1 MVMRKC
7 LATAAL
13 CFSMVSAVAH
23 EEGSA
28 GQELENYVGISAS
41 RLTTGGASTGMG
53 VMLGHR
59 YSEYFAA
66 EVAYEDTGALNAG
79 NERTSAYSMA
89 GVGYIP
95 LSEQIELYGRLGLST
110 ANTKDITG
118 AKANHG
124 GTTYGAGF
132 EVKLTNL
139 YSISAGL
146 ERVPVGD
153 NVAIPRGNEDSYT
166 VGLIRRF

>member
-1 MVMRKC
+1 MRRG
-7 LATAAL
+7 LAAATL
-13 CFSMVSAVAH
+13 CFFIGSAVAH
-23 EEGSA
+23 EENTS
-28 GQELENYVGISAS
+28 GQELENYVGISTS
-41 RLTTGGASTGMG
+41 RLTTGGASTGLG

-59 YSEYFAA
+59 YGEYFAS
-66 EVAYEDTGALNAG
+66 EVAYEDTGAVNAG
-79 NERTSAYSMA
+79 SERTSAFSLA

-95 LSEQIELYGRLGLST
+95 LSERIELYGRIGLST

-132 EVKLTNL
+132 EVKLTKL
-139 YSISAGL
+139 YSASAGW